1 MKTAKQIC
9 AESNYACA
17 IERTHHDSKWF
28 DIALAVAIGL
38 CFVGMFLEWWL

>member
-28 DIALAVAIGL
+28 DIVIAVTIGL
-38 CFVGMFLEWWL
+38 ALCGLVLEWAL